1 MSVQYKLN
9 KDVRIGDLRNL
20 GLTIEDHTNEE
31 DCHPFVVLNEHG
43 SGVAISKVITNGE
56 TNKDNWEID
65 EFEGRFSHGGA
76 SVMLEICD
84 KLNCKFITDEDIDDL
99 IYTNQK
105 EVTDEMFENRTNEFR
120 KLLEEKKEVD

>member
-9 KDVRIGDLRNL
+9 KAVRIGDLRNL

-31 DCHPFVVLNEHG
+31 DCHPFVVLNEQG

-76 SVMLEICD
+76 KVMLEICD
-84 KLNCKFITDEDIDDL
+84 KLDCKFITDEDIDNVFRDKQNK
-99 IYTNQK
+99 ITEDTFKARTNQ
-105 EVTDEMFENRTNEFR
+105 FR
-120 KLLEEKKEVD
+120 KLLEEEKEAD